1 MNNFLLDNDFLVNL
15 DNYKQRELYVKV
27 IALTLEE
34 DPIDEIQG
42 RVTGGSIS
50 IDGS

>member
-15 DNYKQRELYVKV
+15 DNYKQRELYVKI

-34 DPIDEIQG
+34 DPIDEI
-42 RVTGGSIS
+42 
-50 IDGS
+50 